1 VFRIVRT
8 RTLATLHEECARV
21 ESIETEALSL
31 RTDLE
36 TQEQGY
42 LAVIKQTAQERDAAR
57 AEAEAARK
65 QVEDALAQVLLDAED
80 RVALRALL
88 RTARKQAKALDRVFV
103 LFRYG
108 ALHSIHASMDAA
120 EIAAEAEGAPRSGWT
135 SQPPGAASPPADQV
149 AWRVQPL
156 KLGGAE

>member
-1 VFRIVRT
+1 MFRIVRT

-21 ESIETEALSL
+21 ESIETETLSL
-31 RTDLE
+31 RADLVG
-36 TQEQGY
+36 QELNYQAA
-42 LAVIKQTAQERDAAR
+42 LRQAAEERDVALT
-57 AEAEAARK
+57 EAEAARK
-65 QVEDALAQVLLDAED
+65 QVEAALAQVLLDAED

-108 ALHSIHASMDAA
+108 ALHSVHASMDAA
-120 EIAAEAEGAPRSGWT
+120 EIAAEAEGAARSGWT
-135 SQPPGAASPPADQV
+135 AQAPGAASPPADQV

-156 KLGGAE
+156 KVGGAE

>member
-1 VFRIVRT
+1 MFRIVRT

-42 LAVIKQTAQERDAAR
+42 LAVIRQTSRERDDAR
-57 AEAEAARK
+57 AEAESARK
-65 QVEDALAQVLLDAED
+65 QVEAALAQVLLDAED

-88 RTARKQAKALDRVFV
+88 RTARKQSKALDRVFV
-103 LFRYG
+103 LFRHG
-108 ALHSIHASMDAA
+108 SLHSVHASMDAA
-120 EIAAEAEGAPRSGWT
+120 EGAAEAEGAPRSGWT
-135 SQPPGAASPPADQV
+135 SQPPGAAMPPADQV

-156 KLGGAE
+156 KLGGSQ